1 MKYPGFEDGPDA
13 ISWHTCT
20 EPKTFLR
27 SLLGHTL
34 ETLAKAGAG
43 RPVPGDFVFL
53 RMYWWSASQQFDTR
67 LGQAERACSY
77 EFRSRVRSSPQ
88 IERELWDC
96 VVGDIQTYLQ
106 TGVCLAMKD

>member
-20 EPKTFLR
+20 EPKPFLR

-34 ETLAKAGAG
+34 RELEQAGAG
-43 RPVPGDFVFL
+43 RPVPGDFVF
-53 RMYWWSASQQFDTR
+53 RKMYWWSVSGQFDAR
-67 LGQAERACSY
+67 LSDADHACSNA
-77 EFRSRVRSSPQ
+77 FLSRVRGSAQ
-88 IERELWDC
+88 VERELWDC
-96 VVGDIQTYLQ
+96 VVGDIQTYLR